1 MENIESYL
9 KEYKDT
15 FESQHVLMV
24 PDNHQQHN
32 PDPEY
37 WAILLGDVKFNPERW
52 KGKKAFD
59 FGCGC
64 GRNLYNLSTLAEWE
78 RIDGCDISRSNA
90 KYAKEWFDE
99 KNTTSA
105 ICQTWENNGQY
116 VQPIQH
122 SYEWNLP
129 YKYDF
134 IMSHIVFQHISNYNV
149 RFNLM
154 SDMYQGLNEGGLC
167 SLHFMDLGDS
177 VPYFEDSHKWLNC
190 RVENEQYLVDD
201 FNKIGFKDVSIET
214 GNDFLTGV
222 KAYYIK
228 GTK

>member
-1 MENIESYL
+1 MLDNYL
-9 KEYKDT
+9 KTYKDT

-52 KGKKAFD
+52 KGKRAFD

-78 RIDGCDISRSNA
+78 TIDGCDISKSNA
-90 KYAKEWFDE
+90 EYAGKWYMD
-99 KNTTSA
+99 NTKTSA
-105 ICQTWENNGQY
+105 ACKTWENNGKDI
-116 VQPIQH
+116 QPT
-122 SYEWNLP
+122 P
-129 YKYDF
+129 YNYDF
-134 IMSHIVFQHISNYNV
+134 IMSHIVFQHISNYDV
-149 RFNLM
+149 RYSIM
-154 SDMYQGLNEGGLC
+154 KDMYDSLNEGGLC

-177 VPYFEDSHKWLNC
+177 VPYFENSESWLNC

-201 FNKIGFKDVSIET
+201 FNKIGFKDVSVQT
-214 GNDFLTGV
+214 GSDFLTGV

-228 GTK
+228 GIK

>member
-1 MENIESYL
+1 MTDSYL
-9 KEYKDT
+9 KTYKDT

-52 KGKKAFD
+52 KGKRAFD

-64 GRNLYNLSTLAEWE
+64 GRNLYNLSTLAQWE
-78 RIDGCDISRSNA
+78 TIDGCDISRSNA
-90 KYAKEWFDE
+90 AYSKQWFEIKNETDAK
-99 KNTTSA
+99 
-105 ICQTWENNGQY
+105 CMTWENNGKDI
-116 VQPIQH
+116 QPT
-122 SYEWNLP
+122 P
-129 YKYDF
+129 YGYDF
-134 IMSHIVFQHISNYNV
+134 IMSHIVFQHISNYDV
-149 RFNLM
+149 RYSIM
-154 SDMYQGLNEGGLC
+154 EDMYKSLNDGGLC

-177 VPYFEDSHKWLNC
+177 VPYFENSDKWLNC
-190 RVENEQYLVDD
+190 RVENPQFLVDD

>member
-1 MENIESYL
+1 MIEEYL
-9 KEYKDT
+9 KKYKDT

-52 KGKKAFD
+52 TGKRAFD

-64 GRNLYNLSTLAEWE
+64 GRNLINLSTLAEWE
-78 RIDGCDISRSNA
+78 TIDGCDISKSNA
-90 KYAKEWFDE
+90 EYSQQWYS
-99 KNTTSA
+99 KNTTKIA
-105 ICQTWENNGQY
+105 KCRTWENNGKDI
-116 VQPIQH
+116 QPTV
-122 SYEWNLP
+122 YG
-129 YKYDF
+129 YDF
-134 IMSHIVFQHISNYNV
+134 IMSHIVFQHISNYSV
-149 RFNLM
+149 RYSIM
-154 SDMYQGLNEGGLC
+154 EDMYNNLNAGGLC

-177 VPYFEDSHKWLNC
+177 VPYFEDSDKWLNC

-201 FNKIGFKDVSIET
+201 FNKIGFKNVKIET
-214 GNDFLTGV
+214 GRDFLTGV

-228 GTK
+228 GEK

>member
-1 MENIESYL
+1 MIENYL
-9 KEYKDT
+9 KTYKDT

-52 KGKKAFD
+52 KGKRAFD

-64 GRNLYNLSTLAEWE
+64 GRNLVNLSTLADWE
-78 RIDGCDISRSNA
+78 TIDGCDISKSNA
-90 KYAKEWFDE
+90 EYAQQWYID
-99 KNTTSA
+99 NTISKA
-105 ICQTWENNGQY
+105 SCKTWENNGKDI
-116 VQPIQH
+116 QPTL
-122 SYEWNLP
+122 YG
-129 YKYDF
+129 YDF
-134 IMSHIVFQHISNYNV
+134 IMSHIVFQHISNYDV
-149 RFNLM
+149 RYSIM
-154 SDMYQGLNEGGLC
+154 KDMYDSLNEGGLC

-177 VPYFEDSHKWLNC
+177 VPYFENSDKWLNC

-201 FNKIGFKDVSIET
+201 FNKIGFRNVKIET
-214 GNDFLTGV
+214 GRDFLTGV

-228 GTK
+228 GEK

>member
-1 MENIESYL
+1 MIEEYL
-9 KEYKDT
+9 KKYKDT

-52 KGKKAFD
+52 TGKRAFD

-64 GRNLYNLSTLAEWE
+64 GRNLINLSTLAEWE
-78 RIDGCDISRSNA
+78 TIDGCDISKSNA
-90 KYAKEWFDE
+90 EYAQQWYS
-99 KNTTSA
+99 KNTTKIA
-105 ICQTWENNGQY
+105 KCRTWENNGKDI
-116 VQPIQH
+116 QPTV
-122 SYEWNLP
+122 YG
-129 YKYDF
+129 YDF
-134 IMSHIVFQHISNYNV
+134 IMSHIVFQHISNYSV
-149 RFNLM
+149 RYSIM
-154 SDMYQGLNEGGLC
+154 EDMYNNLNAGGLC

-177 VPYFEDSHKWLNC
+177 VPYFEDSDKWLNC

-201 FNKIGFKDVSIET
+201 FNKIGFKNVKVET
-214 GNDFLTGV
+214 GRDFLTGV

-228 GTK
+228 GEK